1 MQRVP
6 QLNGRLSFRKAAL
19 FYHKSYFQPV
29 GNLWHGPCQFIIA
42 VPPAPHPHPHADRE
56 TFTPAALIKID
67 YIAPPAPLAPLAPF
81 VTTLYHFRCD
91 EPVIRDIQPAAIG
104 NLCLFPYGRGE
115 TRFAAGHRDPDHEVG
130 LQTPLSRAAP
140 IEMEG
145 PFHAFGA
152 ALTPVGWAAL
162 TGLHAGKWRD
172 RLLPAGAVL
181 GPGIDALGQE
191 LIAAYRTGRLSGR
204 DCALA
209 VGDYIAG
216 NVRPLDPRHREL
228 VAATGRWL
236 AASLNPE
243 VAALAGPAGYSKR
256 QVQRLV
262 ERYFGLTPR
271 ALARKYRALRAAA
284 LLSAPHL
291 SLADEAGI
299 AEAFFDQPHMIRE
312 IVHFVGRTPARLGDA
327 STPYLAEM
335 IDARNLREL
344 GG

>member
-1 MQRVP
+1 MWQDDW
-6 QLNGRLSFRKAAL
+6 QIAMDAAL
-19 FYHKSYFQPV
+19 SSHV
-29 GNLWHGPCQFIIA
+29 GLSN
-42 VPPAPHPHPHADRE
+42 DRE
-56 TFTPAALIKID
+56 ALTAAALIMVD
-67 YIAPPAPLAPLAPF
+67 YIAPPQPLAPF

-104 NLCLFPYGRGE
+104 NLCFFPHGKGE
-115 TRFAAGHRDPDHEVG
+115 MLFAAGHRDPNHEVG
-130 LQTPLSRAAP
+130 LLTPLSRATP
-140 IEMEG
+140 IVVTG

-162 TGLHAGKWRD
+162 TGLHAGQHRD

-191 LIAAYRTGRLSGR
+191 LLAAYRAGTMSGR

-209 VGDYIAG
+209 VGGYIGA
-216 NVRPLDPRHREL
+216 NLRRVNPRHLEL
-228 VAATGRWL
+228 IAATGQWL
-236 AASLNPE
+236 AASFNPE
-243 VAALAGPAGYSKR
+243 ASALTGTANYSAR

-262 ERYFGLTPR
+262 ERYFGLPPR

-284 LLSAPHL
+284 LLSAPQL
-291 SLADEAGI
+291 SMEDESAI

-312 IVHFVGRTPARLGDA
+312 IAHFVGRTPARLGDA

-335 IDARNLREL
+335 IAPQNLREL
-344 GG
+344 DM